1 MVSTIKQSGF
11 RALLAIGICAITLS
25 ICASDNFELEDI
37 RLKGLLRVSTGTIF
51 NQISMQTGDEVDAL
65 SIRTLI
71 RELFETGYFDDVTVA
86 RDGNELVV
94 EVKERPWIDSISIEG
109 NKAIQTEDL
118 LEGLAGQGLREGEI
132 FKQATLERV
141 KLELLRQYVAQGQ
154 YTANIDVKID
164 DLEPNR
170 VAINITIDEGK
181 KSSIRQIEFIGNK
194 SFSKATLLEAME
206 LKEPTLLGFMTG
218 KNQYSKQKLLGDLES
233 LQAFY
238 LNRGYVQF
246 QLLPEDVDVS
256 MTPDRKQV
264 YLTITLD
271 EGDKF
276 VVNDIEVLGNF
287 GDIDPDQLL
296 NFIENHPLIRI
307 ETGETFS
314 YAKIKAVQ
322 NFIEEYLSNN
332 GYTFAEAPG
341 YPTIKDDGTVD
352 LRFVINTGKRVY
364 VRRINFT
371 GNVVTQDG
379 VLRREMRQ
387 LEGARAST
395 VLIDRS
401 KRRLERLGY
410 FENDTVNVDMDPV
423 TGTDDQI
430 DVNVSVKEQPTGAI
444 GGTVGYQKY
453 GGLLIGGSFEQ
464 SNIGGSG
471 NSLSVQM
478 NYSEYAR
485 SLNFSFLNPYFT
497 EDGVSRG
504 LGVYFN
510 DTDYSSLQSF
520 TRFSTSSYGAG
531 ANFGF
536 PIGDFKRLQFSGRG
550 EWTDVTD
557 GYDQALQISQFV
569 DNAGSKFLNY
579 KVEGLWSNNL
589 LNHTLFATRGN
600 RQEIALELSLPGSGL
615 QFMRATFRGDWYFPF
630 RNKGTSWA
638 WHLRTNL
645 GVGEAYGDTEKF
657 PFFEHFHGGGFG
669 SVRGYERYSLGPR
682 SNPPEN
688 TISFTP
694 HGQPFGGNVQIEG
707 SLELVF
713 PLTFL
718 ENLGQ
723 VRSVVF
729 LDAGNVFSTSCDEDT
744 VGCFAPT
751 FKELRFSF
759 GIGVSWLTQMGP
771 MSISLTHPFN
781 HADFDEVE
789 TFSFEVGQRF

>member
-1 MVSTIKQSGF
+1 MVSTIKRTGL
-11 RALLAIGICAITLS
+11 RALLAIGICAIALS
-25 ICASDNFELEDI
+25 ICASENFNVEDI
-37 RLKGLLRVSTGTIF
+37 RVKGLLRVSTGTIF
-51 NQISMQTGDEVDAL
+51 NQISMQIGDEVDTL

-132 FKQATLERV
+132 FKQATLRRV
-141 KLELLRQYVAQGQ
+141 ELELERLYVAQGQ
-154 YTANIDVKID
+154 YTTAIDA
-164 DLEPNR
+164 DLEPREPNR
-170 VAINITIDEGK
+170 VAINIVIDEGK
-181 KSSIRQIEFIGNK
+181 KSSIRQITFIGNR
-194 SFSKATLLEAME
+194 SYSKADLLEAME

-218 KNQYSKQKLLGDLES
+218 KNQYSRQKLQGDLQS
-233 LQAFY
+233 LLAFY
-238 LNRGYVQF
+238 RDRGFVQF
-246 QLLPEDVDVS
+246 ELLSVDVS

-264 YLTITLD
+264 YLTIAFD

-276 VVNDIEVLGNF
+276 VVNDIKVRGDLG
-287 GDIDPDQLL
+287 DLEHEDLL
-296 NFIENHPLIRI
+296 NFITNHPLYRI
-307 ETGETFS
+307 EKGETFS
-314 YAKIKAVQ
+314 SAKITAVEKFLE
-322 NFIEEYLSNN
+322 NYLSNN
-332 GYTFAEAPG
+332 GYTFAEVAG
-341 YPTIKDDGTVD
+341 YPQIQPDGTVD
-352 LRFVINTGKRVY
+352 LRFTVNTGKRVY

-395 VLIDRS
+395 VLIDTS

-410 FENDTVNVDMDPV
+410 FENDAVNVDIEEV
-423 TGTDDQI
+423 IGTDDQI

-444 GGTVGYQKY
+444 GGTLGYQKY
-453 GGLLIGGSFEQ
+453 GGLLLGGSFEQ

-471 NSLSVQM
+471 NSLSLQI
-478 NYSEYAR
+478 NYSEYAK
-485 SLNFSFLNPYFT
+485 SGNFNFLNPYFT

-569 DNAGSKFLNY
+569 DDAGSKFLNY

-589 LNHTLFATRGN
+589 LNHTLFATRGH
-600 RQEIALELSLPGSGL
+600 RQEVALELSLPGSGL
-615 QFMRATFRGDWYFPF
+615 QFMRTTFRGDWYFPF
-630 RNKGTSWA
+630 RNKGTAWA
-638 WHLRTNL
+638 WHLRANL
-645 GVGEAYGDTEKF
+645 GFGRAYGDTEKY

-669 SVRGYERYSLGPR
+669 SVRGYERYTLGPR
-682 SNPPEN
+682 SNPPAN
-688 TISFTP
+688 TISFYP

-729 LDAGNVFSTSCDEDT
+729 LDAGNVFSTDCDEDT
-744 VGCFAPT
+744 VGCFAPS
-751 FKELRFSF
+751 FKELRFSV
-759 GIGVSWLTQMGP
+759 GVGVSWLTQLGP
-771 MSISLTHPFN
+771 MSISLSHPFN

-789 TFSFEVGQRF
+789 SFSFEVGQRF

>member
-1 MVSTIKQSGF
+1 MVSTIKHSWH
-11 RALLAIGICAITLS
+11 RVLIAIGICAIALGIS
-25 ICASDNFELEDI
+25 ASDNFEVEDI
-37 RLKGLLRVSTGTIF
+37 RVKGLLRVSTGTIF
-51 NQISMQTGDEVDAL
+51 NQITMQTGDEVDAL

-71 RELFETGYFDDVTVA
+71 RELFETGYFDDVVVS
-86 RDGNELVV
+86 REGNELVV
-94 EVKERPWIDSISIEG
+94 EVTERPWIDSITIEG

-141 KLELLRQYVAQGQ
+141 TLELERQYVAQGQ
-154 YTANIDVKID
+154 YTAHIDAQIEN
-164 DLEPNR
+164 LEPNR

-194 SFSKATLLEAME
+194 SYSKATLIEAME
-206 LKEPTLLGFMTG
+206 LKEPTLLGFITG
-218 KNQYSKQKLLGDLES
+218 KNQYSRQKLQGDLES
-233 LQAFY
+233 LQSFY
-238 LNRGYVQF
+238 RDRGFVQF
-246 QLLPEDVDVS
+246 QLLSVDVS

-264 YLTITLD
+264 YLAIALS

-276 VVNDIEVLGNF
+276 VVGEIDVFGEF
-287 GDIDPDQLL
+287 GDLEPDQLL
-296 NFIENHPLIRI
+296 EFITTHPAIRI
-307 ETGETFS
+307 EKGETFS
-314 YAKIKAVQ
+314 GAKIKRV
-322 NFIEEYLSNN
+322 EEFLKTFLSNN
-332 GYTFAEAPG
+332 GYTFASVSG
-341 YPTIKDDGTVD
+341 VPTIQEEEGKAD
-352 LRFVINTGKRVY
+352 LRFIINTGKRVY

-371 GNVVTQDG
+371 GNVVTQDA

-410 FENDTVNVDMDPV
+410 FENDSVNVETPEV
-423 TGTDDQI
+423 LGVDDQI
-430 DVNVSVKEQPTGAI
+430 DINISVKEQPTGSI

-453 GGLLIGGSFEQ
+453 GGLLLGGSFEQ

-478 NYSEYAR
+478 NYSEYAK
-485 SLNFSFLNPYFT
+485 SGNFSFLNPYFT
-497 EDGVSRG
+497 DDGVSRG
-504 LGVYFN
+504 IGVYFN

-520 TRFSTSSYGAG
+520 TRFSTRSYGGG

-550 EWTDVTD
+550 EWTDVTE
-557 GYDQALQISQFV
+557 GYDQALQISDFV
-569 DNAGSKFLNY
+569 DEAGAKFLNY
-579 KVEGLWSNNL
+579 KIEGLWSNNL
-589 LNHTLFATRGN
+589 LNHTLFATRGH
-600 RQEIALELSLPGSGL
+600 RQEVALELSLPGSDL
-615 QFMRATFRGDWYFPF
+615 QFTRATFRGDWYFPY
-630 RNKGTSWA
+630 RNRSVDWA
-638 WHLRTNL
+638 WHLRTNI
-645 GVGEAYGDTEKF
+645 GVGAAYGDTERF
-657 PFFEHFHGGGFG
+657 PFFEHFYGGGFG
-669 SVRGYERYSLGPR
+669 SVRGFERYTLGPR
-682 SNPPEN
+682 SSPSTNVLSYYPK
-688 TISFTP
+688 
-694 HGQPFGGNVQIEG
+694 GQPFGGNVQIEG
-707 SLELVF
+707 SFELVF
-713 PLTFL
+713 PLPFL

-723 VRSVVF
+723 VRSVAF
-729 LDAGNVFSTSCDEDT
+729 IDAGNVFSTDCDEDT

-771 MSISLTHPFN
+771 MSISLAHPFN

>member
-1 MVSTIKQSGF
+1 MVSTTKQTGL
-11 RALLAIGICAITLS
+11 RTVLAIGICAIALS
-25 ICASDNFELEDI
+25 ICASENFNLADI
-37 RLKGLLRVSTGTIF
+37 RVKGLLRVSTGTIF

-65 SIRTLI
+65 AIRTLI

-94 EVKERPWIDSISIEG
+94 EVKERPWIDSITIEG

-132 FKQATLERV
+132 FKQATLRRV
-141 KLELLRQYVAQGQ
+141 ELELERQYEAQGQ
-154 YTANIDVKID
+154 YTAAIVA
-164 DLEPNR
+164 DLEPREPNR
-170 VAINITIDEGK
+170 VAINIVIDEGK
-181 KSSIRQIEFIGNK
+181 KSSIRQITFIGNK
-194 SFSKATLLEAME
+194 SFSKVELLEAME

-218 KNQYSKQKLLGDLES
+218 KNQYSRQKLQGDLES
-233 LQAFY
+233 LLAFY
-238 LNRGYVQF
+238 RDRGFVQF
-246 QLLPEDVDVS
+246 QLLSVDVS

-264 YLTITLD
+264 YLTIALD
-271 EGDKF
+271 EGDKYVF
-276 VVNDIEVLGNF
+276 NDIEVIGDF
-287 GDIDPDQLL
+287 GDLEPDDLL
-296 NFIENHPLIRI
+296 KFITNHPLYRI
-307 ETGETFS
+307 EKGETFS
-314 YAKIKAVQ
+314 GAKITAVEKFL
-322 NFIEEYLSNN
+322 NNYLSNN
-332 GYTFAEAPG
+332 GYTFARVAGIPQ
-341 YPTIKDDGTVD
+341 INLDGTVD
-352 LRFVINTGKRVY
+352 LRFSVNTGKRVY

-395 VLIDRS
+395 VLIDTS

-410 FENDTVNVDMDPV
+410 FENDTVNVDMEEV
-423 TGTDDQI
+423 IGTDDQI

-478 NYSEYAR
+478 NYSEYAK
-485 SLNFSFLNPYFT
+485 SGNFSFLNPYYT

-550 EWTDVTD
+550 EWTDVTE
-557 GYDQALQISQFV
+557 GYDQALQISEFV
-569 DNAGSKFLNY
+569 DDAGSKFLNY
-579 KVEGLWSNNL
+579 KVEALWSNNL
-589 LNHTLFATRGN
+589 LNHTLFATRGH
-600 RQEIALELSLPGSGL
+600 RQEVAVELSLPGSGL
-615 QFMRATFRGDWYFPF
+615 QFMRTTFRGDWYFPF
-630 RNKGTSWA
+630 RNKGTDWA
-638 WHLRTNL
+638 WHLRTNF
-645 GVGEAYGDTEKF
+645 GFGQAYGETEKY

-669 SVRGYERYSLGPR
+669 SVRGYERYTLGPR
-682 SNPPEN
+682 SSPPAN
-688 TISFTP
+688 TISFYP
-694 HGQPFGGNVQIEG
+694 HGQPFGGNVQIES

-729 LDAGNVFSTSCDEDT
+729 LDAGNVFSTECDEDT

-751 FKELRFSF
+751 FKELRFSV

-771 MSISLTHPFN
+771 MSISFSHPFN

-789 TFSFEVGQRF
+789 SFSFEVGQRF